1 MLLKGIF
8 MSNQVKFRPIFV
20 TGTGTDVGK
29 TYVTA
34 LLCKALKSHIEERY
48 SLDHDHSLLERSVGY
63 YKAAISGADCIEES
77 DAGYI
82 NSFANLG
89 QDLNSL
95 TSYLYQE
102 AVSPHLAQQ
111 HQGSEP
117 ISISKIQ
124 HDFLQVSDHSQLTV
138 LEGSGGIYCPLCWNH
153 EPLEQ
158 AHVQEQ
164 EQSLEHNHAS
174 AMMSCVEQGRYTI
187 ADFMKMLSTQYGLSI
202 VVVGDAALGCINNV
216 VMTLTSLKAEGFNLK
231 DVSVIINNY
240 DEHNAMH
247 VDNVRMIEA
256 MTKIP
261 VIAKVA
267 KGDTCLALDEQ
278 GLDRLLVKA

>member
-1 MLLKGIF
+1 

-82 NSFANLG
+82 NNFASLG

-153 EPLEQ
+153 ESLEQ

-164 EQSLEHNHAS
+164 KPNKTIELNQTS
-174 AMMSCVEQGRYTI
+174 AMMSCVELGRYTI

>member
-1 MLLKGIF
+1 

-34 LLCKALKSHIEERY
+34 LLCQALKSHIEERY
-48 SLDHDHSLLERSVGY
+48 SLDNDHILLERSVGY

-82 NSFANLG
+82 NNFAHLG

-117 ISISKIQ
+117 ISIGKIQ

-153 EPLEQ
+153 ELLEQ
-158 AHVQEQ
+158 AHVQEQKQ

-267 KGDTCLALDEQ
+267 KGDTCLVLDEQ
-278 GLDRLLVKA
+278 GLNKLLVKA

>member
-1 MLLKGIF
+1 

-34 LLCKALKSHIEERY
+34 LLCQALKSHIEERY

-82 NSFANLG
+82 NNFAHLG

-158 AHVQEQ
+158 KPNKN
-164 EQSLEHNHAS
+164 LEHNHAS
-174 AMMSCVEQGRYTI
+174 AMMSCVEQERYTI

-278 GLDRLLVKA
+278 GLDKLLVKA

>member
-1 MLLKGIF
+1 

-34 LLCKALKSHIEERY
+34 LLCKALKSHIEDRY
-48 SLDHDHSLLERSVGY
+48 SLDNDHSLLERSVGY

-82 NSFANLG
+82 NNFAHLG

-111 HQGSEP
+111 HQGSDP

-153 EPLEQ
+153 ELLEQ
-158 AHVQEQ
+158 AHVQEQKQ

-261 VIAKVA
+261 VIAKVV
-267 KGDTCLALDEQ
+267 KGDTCLVLDEQ
-278 GLDRLLVKA
+278 GLKKLLVKA

>member
-1 MLLKGIF
+1 

-82 NSFANLG
+82 NNFASLG

-124 HDFLQVSDHSQLTV
+124 HGFLQVSDHSQLTV

-158 AHVQEQ
+158 ELTQKHEQNTDHCHV
-164 EQSLEHNHAS
+164 S
-174 AMMSCVEQGRYTI
+174 AMISSIEQGRYTI
-187 ADFMKMLSTQYGLSI
+187 ADFMKRLSTQYGLSI

-267 KGDTCLALDEQ
+267 KGDTCLVLDEQ
-278 GLDRLLVKA
+278 GLDNLLVKA

>member
-1 MLLKGIF
+1 

-34 LLCKALKSHIEERY
+34 LLCQALKSHIEERY

-82 NSFANLG
+82 NNFARLG

-153 EPLEQ
+153 ELLEQ
-158 AHVQEQ
+158 KPNKN
-164 EQSLEHNHAS
+164 LEHNHAS

-261 VIAKVA
+261 VIAKVV
-267 KGDTCLALDEQ
+267 KGDTCLVLDEQ
-278 GLDRLLVKA
+278 GLDKLLVKA